1 MAVHAI
7 KIFIILI
14 DRFLHQAF
22 VTSIGCKRRR
32 ASLALESV
40 LAPVVHGALAA
51 ALAASMLAT
60 SEFGFVARLF
70 LRLLLALVLL
80 GLIDGLLFF
89 PIVLAI
95 LGPTAE
101 VRFNYIT
108 KLSFMISMSC

>member
-1 MAVHAI
+1 MVV
-7 KIFIILI
+7 L
-14 DRFLHQAF
+14 LVQAF

-80 GLIDGLLFF
+80 GLLDGLLFF
-89 PIVLAI
+89 PIILAI
-95 LGPTAE
+95 LGPAAE
-101 VRFNYIT
+101 VRYLLICTEIT
-108 KLSFMISMSC
+108 KDKS

>member
-1 MAVHAI
+1 M
-7 KIFIILI
+7 
-14 DRFLHQAF
+14 
-22 VTSIGCKRRR
+22 
-32 ASLALESV
+32 

-51 ALAASMLAT
+51 ALAASMLAA

-95 LGPTAE
+95 LGPAAE
-101 VRFNYIT
+101 VRSTLRTYF
-108 KLSFMISMSC
+108 FSMFYEVSGR